1 MFLDILLLTLS
12 LVVIILIDVPRLVRL
27 GLWREFWAY
36 LIILVMGYTLAFLRV
51 FKVIY
56 P

>member
-1 MFLDILLLTLS
+1 MFFDIFFLILS
-12 LVVIILIDVPRLVRL
+12 FVIIVLIDAPRLVRL
-27 GLWREFWAY
+27 GLWRELWVFGT
-36 LIILVMGYTLAFLRV
+36 IMVMGYTLAFLRV